1 MKQSDFASEFE
12 LSDFP
17 TILGAPMENAS
28 LARQL
33 AAKGAAFR
41 VQESLMNLL
50 VDAVHSFYFA
60 KRACPALDAFATG
73 QAGLLAMSVRKVSD
87 SLLKSAVIGVGT
99 TIDVTSG
106 RTRSLP
112 DALNAL
118 ETDLNNRKAQQ
129 PDDEIDAA
137 LDLLTYIRRQTNA
150 NEVGSL
156 KYVRHLRNKWA
167 GHSSL
172 DRMVDGWAGA
182 DKSVDFRIVED
193 ALARMVNA
201 FQDLSV
207 LVPMS
212 KDLMD
217 IEAQAN
223 SPQERPDGTVVVEMK
238 VAWSGANALA
248 EAMRYSA
255 QQAADAFIWRLREE
269 SGSRGASTATAG
281 QSAPTSSGG
290 RTPPSGM

>member
-1 MKQSDFASEFE
+1 MTMKLSDFASEFDP
-12 LSDFP
+12 SDVP
-17 TILGAPMENAS
+17 TILGTPMENA
-28 LARQL
+28 AVATQI
-33 AAKGAAFR
+33 AAKGAAFV

-50 VDAVHSFYFA
+50 VTAVYSFYFA
-60 KRACPALDAFATG
+60 KRACPALDEFATG
-73 QAGLLAMSVRKVSD
+73 NAGPLEMGVREVRN
-87 SLLKSAVIGVGT
+87 SLLKGAVIGVAA

-118 ETDLNNRKAQQ
+118 ETDLHNRKSQQ
-129 PDDEIDAA
+129 PDDEIIAA
-137 LDLLTYIRRQTNA
+137 LELLAYIRRQTNA

-172 DRMVDGWAGA
+172 DLTVDGWAGA
-182 DKSVDFRIVED
+182 DRGVDFSIIED

-201 FQDLSV
+201 FQDLSE

-217 IEAQAN
+217 IEAQVT
-223 SPQERPDGTVVVEMK
+223 PPREQPDGTVVVEMK
-238 VAWSGANALA
+238 AAWSGANSLA
-248 EAMRYSA
+248 QATRYSA
-255 QQAADAFIWRLREE
+255 QQAADAFIELFREE
-269 SGSRGASTATAG
+269 SRSRGATTGTAG
-281 QSAPTSSGG
+281 HSAPKI
-290 RTPPSGM
+290 